1 MPVTG
6 RCRDRDMTLTA
17 VRPRKYYF
25 WTVGCQMNVADSTRL
40 SERLYRLGYV
50 PADTIEDAD
59 LIVVNSCSIRESAEE
74 RVSGKLGSLVRLK
87 KQKPDLAIALTG
99 CMIVPDR
106 SALQKRFP
114 MVDLFFHT
122 LDEEALVQFVAGR
135 FGTDGCLTDR
145 KLPPRP
151 APVSAYVTVI
161 HGCDYNCTYCIV
173 PFRRGRER
181 SRPIDEIVEEA
192 REWVARGARE
202 ITLLGQ
208 NVTAY
213 GHDLPGQPELAD
225 VLEAVSKVPGVLR
238 VRFLTGHPNNV
249 TPRLIEAVAD
259 IPQVCEW
266 INLPIQAGD
275 DDILRAMDRGYTV
288 AQYVALIERIRSRIK
303 DMALV
308 TDVIVGFPGESEAQ
322 FENTYRLCERMRFD
336 VVHVA
341 AYSPRP
347 GTKAAAM
354 PNQVPD
360 EEKKR
365 RLRTLDALQ
374 ERISSEINSQLVG
387 QRVEVLVEDGS
398 DGKWKGRTRTG
409 KLVFFSSDEQLQGQL
424 VDVLIE
430 HASAWSLRGRLA

>member
-1 MPVTG
+1 
-6 RCRDRDMTLTA
+6 
-17 VRPRKYYF
+17 
-25 WTVGCQMNVADSTRL
+25 MNVADSTRL
-40 SERLYRLGYV
+40 AERLYRLGYL
-50 PADTIEDAD
+50 PADTLEDAD
-59 LIVVNSCSIRESAEE
+59 IVVVNSCSIRESAEE

-87 KQKPDLAIALTG
+87 RQKPHLAIALTG
-99 CMIVPDR
+99 CMVVPDR
-106 SALQKRFP
+106 RMLHQRFP

-122 LDEEALVQFVAGR
+122 LDEEALVQFVTGR
-135 FGTDGCLTDR
+135 FGSDGCLTDI
-145 KLPPRP
+145 KVPPRP

-181 SRPIDEIVEEA
+181 SRPIDEIVREA
-192 REWVARGARE
+192 EQWVARGARE

-213 GHDLPGQPELAD
+213 GHDLPGTPELAD

-275 DDILRAMDRGYTV
+275 DEILRAMDRGYTV
-288 AQYVALIERIRSRIK
+288 AEYISLIERIRARVNE
-303 DMALV
+303 MALI
-308 TDVIVGFPGESEAQ
+308 TDVIVGFPGETEAQ
-322 FENTYRLCERMRFD
+322 FENTYKLCQTLRFD

-341 AYSPRP
+341 AFSPRP
-347 GTKAAAM
+347 GTKAATM
-354 PNQVPD
+354 PNQVPE

-365 RLRTLDALQ
+365 RLRVLDALQ
-374 ERISSEINSQLVG
+374 EKISFEINSQLVG
-387 QRVEVLVEDGS
+387 RCVEVLVEEGIE
-398 DGKWKGRTRTG
+398 GKWKGRTRTG
-409 KLVFFSSDEQLQGQL
+409 KLVFFNSDEQLQGQL
-424 VDVLIE
+424 VKVVVE
-430 HASAWSLRGRLA
+430 QASAWSLKGRLA